1 MGALADGIRDVY
13 RRYDDRVS
21 SQRGETPVAFV
32 SEVAKAVSL
41 SFHYYLPTQNLEK
54 IVDRMSVVVMA
65 PVMDER

>member
-1 MGALADGIRDVY
+1 MESETYTGDTTTEYL
-13 RRYDDRVS
+13 VS
-21 SQRGETPVAFV
+21 VERPVVFV

-41 SFHYYLPTQNLEK
+41 SFHYYLPMQNLEK